1 MQPSV
6 GGIVW
11 VNCRELLRLFGEGLG
26 FGQSSLLPPFV
37 GLGHQRK
44 VSSVL
49 LAFLAAGRG
58 WDECAFDV
66 FVQFIHVQITQEGAH
81 NRALWRTTER
91 GVIVPVLQI
100 SGLEYGLDE
109 S

>member
-1 MQPSV
+1 MQAPI
-6 GGIVW
+6 GGVVW

-49 LAFLAAGRG
+49 LAFLAAGIG
-58 WDECAFDV
+58 WDEFSFDV
-66 FVQFIHVQITQEGAH
+66 FVQFIQVQITQEGAH

-91 GVIVPVLQI
+91 GVIVPVRQVACLK
-100 SGLEYGLDE
+100 
-109 S
+109 